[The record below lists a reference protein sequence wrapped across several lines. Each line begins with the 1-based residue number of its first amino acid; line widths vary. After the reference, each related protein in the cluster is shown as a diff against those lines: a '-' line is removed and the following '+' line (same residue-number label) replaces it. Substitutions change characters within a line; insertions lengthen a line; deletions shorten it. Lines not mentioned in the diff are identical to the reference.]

1 MTTIGAARERL
12 RRKRGENNEIKEIEE
27 RARSRETRAR
37 ECRASEK
44 KRARERERNV
54 VLQERRAG
62 RHVVKYGFT
71 ADTYR
76 DVYIMFYPG

>member
-1 MTTIGAARERL
+1 MTTIGAARDGERE
-12 RRKRGENNEIKEIEE
+12 RGGNNEIKEIGE
-27 RARSRETRAR
+27 REVEKRSREK
-37 ECRASEK
+37 EEEK
-44 KRARERERNV
+44 KSERERTNV

-76 DVYIMFYPG
+76 NVYIMFYSG